1 MGSFNRRNGNKLV
14 VRKERLE
21 LSRVAPPDPKSG
33 ASAISPLPQ
42 NRKATELPQPSTIRY
57 RGIRHAERDS
67 AIGLMEAGDQYIR
80 HPGADLLA
88 P

>member
-1 MGSFNRRNGNKLV
+1 MGSFYRRNRKRV
-14 VRKERLE
+14 IVRKERLE

-42 NRKATELPQPSTIRY
+42 NRKGTELPQPSAIWN
-57 RGIRHAERDS
+57 RGIGYAERHS
-67 AIGLMEAGDQYIR
+67 AIGLVEACDQDVG

>member
-1 MGSFNRRNGNKLV
+1 M
-14 VRKERLE
+14 RKERLE

-42 NRKATELPQPSTIRY
+42 NHKTTELPQPSAIRY
-57 RGIRHAERDS
+57 MRIGHTERDS
-67 AIGLMEAGDQYIR
+67 PVGLMKSCDEHVG
-80 HPGADLLA
+80 HPRADLLA

>member
-1 MGSFNRRNGNKLV
+1 M
-14 VRKERLE
+14 RKERLE

-42 NRKATELPQPSTIRY
+42 NRKSTELPQPSAIRHLRIRY
-57 RGIRHAERDS
+57 AKRHS
-67 AIGLMEAGDQYIR
+67 PVWLMEARYQHIG

>member
-1 MGSFNRRNGNKLV
+1 M
-14 VRKERLE
+14 RKERLE

-42 NRKATELPQPSTIRY
+42 NRKGTELPQPSAIGDGGIRY
-57 RGIRHAERDS
+57 TECDRS
-67 AIGLMEAGDQYIR
+67 VWLMEPCNQHFR
-80 HPGADLLA
+80 QPGSDLLA